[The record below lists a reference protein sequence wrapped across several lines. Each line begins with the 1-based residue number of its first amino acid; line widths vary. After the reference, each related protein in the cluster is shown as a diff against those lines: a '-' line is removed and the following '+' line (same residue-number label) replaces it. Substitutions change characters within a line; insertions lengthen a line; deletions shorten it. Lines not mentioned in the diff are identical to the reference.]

1 MGNVARERNHLV
13 GSGYLEL
20 GGMSK
25 LLLLELKI
33 NGDLTNYVRIW
44 TIIYTYICVGVYIY
58 RERLLYSHR

>member
-13 GSGYLEL
+13 GSSYLEL

-44 TIIYTYICVGVYIY
+44 TIIYTYVCVCIYI
-58 RERLLYSHR
+58 ERDINIFT